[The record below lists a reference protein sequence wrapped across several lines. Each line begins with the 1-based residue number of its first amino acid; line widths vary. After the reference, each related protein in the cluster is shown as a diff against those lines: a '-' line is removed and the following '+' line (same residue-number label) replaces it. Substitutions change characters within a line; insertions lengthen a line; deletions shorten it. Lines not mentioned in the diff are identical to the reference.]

1 MNFELP
7 GATML
12 RLKDIMTTDIAV
24 ATPDATLS
32 EAVAIL
38 ADNHVGGV
46 PVVRGEKVLG
56 VFSAADVLAYL
67 ADLNAGPPSDSLR
80 HRRTSLEQVTVSEL
94 MTRELKSLA
103 PNCTV
108 EQAADFMRE
117 NQIHRVLVMDGSRLV
132 GIVTTTDVAKA
143 VAEHRLRTRTFV
155 FG

>member
-1 MNFELP
+1 MNLELP
-7 GATML
+7 GGTML
-12 RLKDIMTTDIAV
+12 RLTDIMTTDIA
-24 ATPDATLS
+24 AAAPDMTLR
-32 EAVAIL
+32 EAIAIL
-38 ADNHVGGV
+38 ADHHVGGV
-46 PVVRGEKVLG
+46 PVLRGEKVVG
-56 VFSAADVLAYL
+56 VFSAADLLAYL
-67 ADLNAGPPSDSLR
+67 TDLNERPPSDSLR
-80 HRRTSLEQVTVSEL
+80 RRRTSLEQVTVSEL
-94 MTRELKSLA
+94 MTRELKSLS

>member
-1 MNFELP
+1 
-7 GATML
+7 ML
-12 RLKDIMTTDIAV
+12 RLTDVMTTDIAT
-24 ATPDATLS
+24 ATPDMTLR
-32 EAVAIL
+32 EAIAIL

-46 PVVRGEKVLG
+46 PVLRGEKVVG
-56 VFSAADVLAYL
+56 VFSSADVLAYL
-67 ADLNAGPPSDSLR
+67 TDLNEGPPSDSLR
-80 HRRTSLEQVTVSEL
+80 RRPTSLEQVTVSEL

-108 EQAADFMRE
+108 EQAADFMRK

-132 GIVTTTDVAKA
+132 GIATTTDVAKA